1 MSKSKAEA
9 IREVLSEAD
18 FGLTNRQIKDQ
29 IRERYGLIVE
39 SNEIGNIGGSYR
51 DRLAIAGHS
60 QHLLKVAGDFLR
72 LVGDQRLAIALIRQ
86 ASHV

>member
-1 MSKSKAEA
+1 MSKSKADA

-51 DRLAIAGHS
+51 DRLTIAGHS
-60 QHLLKVAGDFLR
+60 THLLQKAGDFLR